1 MTSHNNQKK
10 AAIINDFTGFGR
22 CSITVALPILSAMK
36 IQCCPLPT
44 AIFSN
49 HTGFP
54 SCHWTDYTG
63 HMAPYMMEW
72 EKLGLE
78 FKAIATGFLGS
89 DAQIDLV
96 KQFLTTFKG
105 PDTIAVIDPV
115 MGDYGKLY
123 ATYTPDLARRM
134 RELVAFAD
142 ILTPNLTEACIL
154 TGRDFRPAP
163 SEIELTA
170 MCQALSDLGPE
181 KIVVSGLELGE
192 ELGNFVYQRGKPPQ
206 LLTQPRVGDYR
217 SGTGDV
223 FSAILTGDAVNGVD
237 FAASVQHAAAFVARA
252 IQRSIELEIPLTDG
266 VAFEELLGEL
276 IPGDP
281 AAISSKGAI
290 HP

>member
-22 CSITVALPILSAMK
+22 CSIAVALPILSAMK

-54 SCHWTDYTG
+54 SCAWTDYTD
-63 HMAPYMMEW
+63 HMAPYMAQW

-78 FKAIATGFLGS
+78 FQAISIGFLGS

-115 MGDYGKLY
+115 MGDYGSLY
-123 ATYTPDLARRM
+123 ATYTPALAERM
-134 RELVAFAD
+134 GELVRFAD

-154 TGRDFRPAP
+154 TGRAFCPVP
-163 SEIELTA
+163 SEAELTA
-170 MCQALSDLGPE
+170 MCDTLSDLGPG
-181 KIVVSGLELGE
+181 KIVISGLELGA
-192 ELGNFVYQRGKPPQ
+192 ELGNFVYERGKTPR
-206 LLTQPRVGDYR
+206 LLTQPKVGDYR

-223 FSAILTGDAVNGVD
+223 FSAILTGDAVNGVA
-237 FAASVQHAAAFVARA
+237 FADSVEHAAAFVARA

-266 VAFEELLGEL
+266 IAFEELLGEL
-276 IPGDP
+276 VPGGP
-281 AAISSKGAI
+281 TMNSSKGAI
-290 HP
+290 DP

>member
-22 CSITVALPILSAMK
+22 CSIAVALPILSAMK

-49 HTGFP
+49 HTGFS
-54 SCHWTDYTG
+54 SCHWTDYTD
-63 HMAPYMMEW
+63 HMAPYMTEW

-78 FKAIATGFLGS
+78 FQAIATGFLGS

-96 KQFLTTFKG
+96 KRFLTTFKG
-105 PDTIAVIDPV
+105 PDTVAVIDPV
-115 MGDYGKLY
+115 MGDYGRLY
-123 ATYTPDLARRM
+123 STYTPALAGRM
-134 RELVAFAD
+134 RELVGFAD

-154 TGRDFRPAP
+154 TGREFCPAP
-163 SEIELTA
+163 SEAELTA
-170 MCQALSDLGPE
+170 MCETLSGLGPE
-181 KIVVSGLELGE
+181 KVVISGLELGS
-192 ELGNFVYQRGKPPQ
+192 ELGNFVYQRGKAPR
-206 LLTQPRVGDYR
+206 LLTQPKVGDYR

-237 FAASVQHAAAFVARA
+237 FADSVAHAAGFVARA

-276 IPGDP
+276 IPDNP
-281 AAISSKGAI
+281 AVISSKGATN
-290 HP
+290 P